1 MSTIPFPY
9 KRVVVVGATSGIG
22 KAMADRLVREGVK
35 VVAVGRRK
43 DRLDEFVRTH
53 GSDKASSAVFDI
65 AETNKIPGFAREI
78 ATAYPDLDCV
88 FLNAGVQRR
97 YDFSRPHTV
106 DLAGFDLEMKVNYS
120 SFVALTH
127 AFLPD
132 LLKKPDA
139 GVIYTTSNLSMVPAG
154 PMPSYSASKAA
165 LSAFILCLREQLRG
179 TRVKVIEL
187 SPPLVQTELHDAEMG
202 PDVGRKMGMPVDVF
216 ADLAYQGL
224 AAGKDQVVIGTL
236 FGQPEGTLESL
247 INKRRTAFDA
257 LAVMMRK
264 HMGG

>member
-1 MSTIPFPY
+1 MSINPFPY
-9 KRVVVVGATSGIG
+9 KRVVLVGATSGIG

-35 VVAVGRRK
+35 VIAVGRRK
-43 DRLDEFVRTH
+43 ERLDDFVRTH
-53 GSDKASSAVFDI
+53 GTDKASSAVFDI
-65 AETNKIPGFAREI
+65 AETDKIPRFAHEI
-78 ATAYPDLDCV
+78 TTTYPDLDCV

-97 YDFSRPHTV
+97 YDFSHPDTV
-106 DLAGFDLEMKVNYS
+106 DLTGFDFEMKVNYA

-127 AFLPD
+127 AFLPF

-139 GVIYTTSNLSMVPAG
+139 GLIYTTSNLAIVPAS

-165 LSAFILCLREQLRG
+165 LNAFILCLREQLRG
-179 TRVKVIEL
+179 TRLKVIEL

-202 PDVGRKMGMPVDVF
+202 ADVGRKMGMPVENF

-247 INKRRTAFDA
+247 ISKRRTAFDA
-257 LAVMMRK
+257 LAEMMRK
-264 HMGG
+264 HM